1 MADGDLIPNIYVQ
14 NMPWK
19 LNELQ
24 GVPMFNSGFSQV
36 TRPVEPFW
44 TFELETT
51 WLDREDFQIWES
63 FLIDRRGAASTF
75 LGWRFSRALGQVP
88 VASDAGLAISAVSR
102 ANSTISYT
110 GTGTWTATKG
120 DMLSYYTAQGGYW
133 CGQAMETKAAAGGTM
148 SALKVWPPPFTPHA
162 STAAPRRRFALA
174 EFRLVLPTPEPIERH
189 DERRVSFQAMQV
201 IRG

>member
-1 MADGDLIPNIYVQ
+1 MADGDIIPNLYVQ

-44 TFELETT
+44 TFSLETT
-51 WLDREDFQIWES
+51 WVNREDFQEWDS
-63 FLIDRRGAASTF
+63 WLVDRRGAASPF
-75 LGWRFSRALGQVP
+75 LAWRMSRPYGIIP
-88 VASDAGLAISAVSR
+88 VDSDVGLTISAVSR
-102 ANSTISYT
+102 ENSTISYAS
-110 GTGTWTATKG
+110 TGTWTATKG
-120 DMLSYYTAQGGYW
+120 DMLSYYTAAGGYW
-133 CGQAMETKAAAGGTM
+133 CGQAMETKAASGGTM
-148 SALKVWPPPFTPHA
+148 SALKVWPPPFAPHA

-174 EFRLVLPTPEPIERH
+174 EFRLVLPSPEPVERH
-189 DERRVSFQAMQV
+189 DERRVSFQATQV